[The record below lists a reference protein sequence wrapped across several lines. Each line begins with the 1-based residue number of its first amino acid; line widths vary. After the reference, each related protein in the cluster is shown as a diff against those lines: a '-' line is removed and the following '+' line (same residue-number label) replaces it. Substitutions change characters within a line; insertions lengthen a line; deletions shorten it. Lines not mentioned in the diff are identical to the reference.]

1 MATTPLDSLNAVIP
15 NAQNARGGNGCL
27 VCRLRSKRCLGA
39 ENGRS
44 CMPCLKLRIE
54 CVEKHG
60 SISSSMENSAEG
72 QACRDEI
79 HSAINSRRSRRNIA
93 PLHLTKAFAARLV
106 MHHPLL
112 PPHPPP
118 AINMLEEDLKFVIDY
133 ERGSYPQCDPSVLP
147 FTLHSSTD
155 SWSAYLDDPG
165 SSQSSSF
172 PAPTWAPQGEANEG
186 SDLVLFPYTASPKGI
201 SPSIDSQPNPA
212 ATPFFSLVPPYS
224 HPHCRDITRPRGNER
239 DLHTHSTGTPTSEM
253 GSQVFI
259 ESMRVLLRS
268 YGYEIVPLS

>member
-1 MATTPLDSLNAVIP
+1 MKFIP
-15 NAQNARGGNGCL
+15 RLTAGVLAGISVRKAFLSC
-27 VCRLRSKRCLGA
+27 LRSFDKAASL
-39 ENGRS
+39 
-44 CMPCLKLRIE
+44 
-54 CVEKHG
+54 
-60 SISSSMENSAEG
+60 
-72 QACRDEI
+72 
-79 HSAINSRRSRRNIA
+79 A

-133 ERGSYPQCDPSVLP
+133 ERGSYLQCDPSVPP

-155 SWSAYLDDPG
+155 SWSAYLDNPG
-165 SSQSSSF
+165 SSQSLSF
-172 PAPTWAPQGEANEG
+172 PAPSWAPQGEAKEG

-212 ATPFFSLVPPYS
+212 TPFFSPYS
-224 HPHCRDITRPRGNER
+224 HPHCCDITRPRGNER
-239 DLHTHSTGTPTSEM
+239 DSHTHSTGTPTSEM
-253 GSQVFI
+253 GSQAFI

-268 YGYEIVPLS
+268 YGYEIVPLSC